1 MDEQPESVEKVLYK
15 NSFYQSTLLKFI
27 FIGLL
32 FKIEMS
38 SINIWM

>member
-1 MDEQPESVEKVLYK
+1 MEEQPESVEKVLYK
-15 NSFYQSTLLKFI
+15 NSFYQTLLKFI

-38 SINIWM
+38 SINI